1 MTSSSDELESSLLS
15 CGLPISLES
24 DDNDEPKLPTVDLS
38 RTEMA
43 PIIEEYGQ
51 SFIIYVHGR
60 KIGYHN
66 LKTRLARLLMCLF
79 GPYQL
84 IDLGLGFFLLKI
96 SHPLDHTLVL
106 SKYPLSIPRY
116 CVTLLPWSPNF
127 RPLETI
133 ITQVDVW
140 VRLPELPIEFYDFLS
155 RIAKAISGRT
165 GLKIDPITENR
176 KMCKFARFCVKV
188 DITRPLPSL
197 IKIGEKLQ
205 PVQYEGLDI
214 LCSQYNSAAVN
225 ASRASTSNEFV
236 DSTGYRKPA
245 DTSKLVMSMTTGNSS
260 SSDDGSWPQVCPF
273 KHLHHYQRES
283 SGPQRHPHVQ
293 NQNIATGIER
303 DHQLIDQP
311 KPRASVIPESNI
323 SLMQRVQNPVHG
335 EGTSLSPIDEGTPI
349 QHHKNIP
356 PSMTKSLKPAEAPIS
371 PLDRHLKP
379 KGQPA
384 EFSNIAASSN
394 TSPQGSTQHLSHQPT
409 ETMVKKAFHA
419 ENETASP
426 RPSPNIQLYST
437 GTHKAMVHKDI
448 SNTLVRE
455 FNTEI
460 RPTRYTIK
468 PEVKTLH
475 IGASRNGERRSFLP
489 TLKNPHETVSQSHLQ
504 KLLCW
509 KYNRVDNVTLI
520 QTMKYLRQHENP
532 SIVLLFGVR
541 SSGNDAVQA
550 IEEIGFSGSY
560 RIDPQGIL
568 DGVWLLWNK
577 EDVTIEVNSSIS
589 HQIDATVVHFLS
601 HLSN

>member
-1 MTSSSDELESSLLS
+1 MVYILTKLALL
-15 CGLPISLES
+15 I
-24 DDNDEPKLPTVDLS
+24 
-38 RTEMA
+38 
-43 PIIEEYGQ
+43 
-51 SFIIYVHGR
+51 
-60 KIGYHN
+60 
-66 LKTRLARLLMCLF
+66 
-79 GPYQL
+79 
-84 IDLGLGFFLLKI
+84 
-96 SHPLDHTLVL
+96 
-106 SKYPLSIPRY
+106 
-116 CVTLLPWSPNF
+116 
-127 RPLETI
+127 
-133 ITQVDVW
+133 
-140 VRLPELPIEFYDFLS
+140 
-155 RIAKAISGRT
+155 
-165 GLKIDPITENR
+165 
-176 KMCKFARFCVKV
+176 
-188 DITRPLPSL
+188 L
-197 IKIGEKLQ
+197 IK
-205 PVQYEGLDI
+205 
-214 LCSQYNSAAVN
+214 
-225 ASRASTSNEFV
+225 
-236 DSTGYRKPA
+236 
-245 DTSKLVMSMTTGNSS
+245 
-260 SSDDGSWPQVCPF
+260 
-273 KHLHHYQRES
+273 
-283 SGPQRHPHVQ
+283 
-293 NQNIATGIER
+293 
-303 DHQLIDQP
+303 
-311 KPRASVIPESNI
+311 VIPESNI

-356 PSMTKSLKPAEAPIS
+356 PPMTKSLKPAEAPIS

-409 ETMVKKAFHA
+409 ETIAKKAFHT

-437 GTHKAMVHKDI
+437 GTHKAMVHKEI

-532 SIVLLFGVR
+532 SIVLLFEVR
-541 SSGNDAVQA
+541 SSGNDVVQA

>member
-1 MTSSSDELESSLLS
+1 MENRSNTNMYKHYVHHHPENKDDDESSTEEQQPLSRNNGKNKKPMTSSSDESESSLLS

-127 RPLETI
+127 RPSETI

-245 DTSKLVMSMTTGNSS
+245 DTSKLVMSKTTGNSS

-311 KPRASVIPESNI
+311 KPRASV
-323 SLMQRVQNPVHG
+323 SL
-335 EGTSLSPIDEGTPI
+335 
-349 QHHKNIP
+349 
-356 PSMTKSLKPAEAPIS
+356 
-371 PLDRHLKP
+371 
-379 KGQPA
+379 
-384 EFSNIAASSN
+384 
-394 TSPQGSTQHLSHQPT
+394 
-409 ETMVKKAFHA
+409 
-419 ENETASP
+419 
-426 RPSPNIQLYST
+426 
-437 GTHKAMVHKDI
+437 
-448 SNTLVRE
+448 
-455 FNTEI
+455 
-460 RPTRYTIK
+460 
-468 PEVKTLH
+468 
-475 IGASRNGERRSFLP
+475 
-489 TLKNPHETVSQSHLQ
+489 
-504 KLLCW
+504 
-509 KYNRVDNVTLI
+509 
-520 QTMKYLRQHENP
+520 
-532 SIVLLFGVR
+532 
-541 SSGNDAVQA
+541 
-550 IEEIGFSGSY
+550 
-560 RIDPQGIL
+560 
-568 DGVWLLWNK
+568 
-577 EDVTIEVNSSIS
+577 
-589 HQIDATVVHFLS
+589 
-601 HLSN
+601 

>member
-1 MTSSSDELESSLLS
+1 MTSSSDESESSLLS

-96 SHPLDHTLVL
+96 SHPLDHSLVL

-116 CVTLLPWSPNF
+116 CVTL
-127 RPLETI
+127 
-133 ITQVDVW
+133 
-140 VRLPELPIEFYDFLS
+140 
-155 RIAKAISGRT
+155 IAKAISGRT

-245 DTSKLVMSMTTGNSS
+245 DTSKLVMSKTTGNSS

-409 ETMVKKAFHA
+409 ETMVKKHS
-419 ENETASP
+419 TP
-426 RPSPNIQLYST
+426 RMRLPLLDLLQTSS
-437 GTHKAMVHKDI
+437 
-448 SNTLVRE
+448 
-455 FNTEI
+455 
-460 RPTRYTIK
+460 YT
-468 PEVKTLH
+468 
-475 IGASRNGERRSFLP
+475 
-489 TLKNPHETVSQSHLQ
+489 
-504 KLLCW
+504 
-509 KYNRVDNVTLI
+509 
-520 QTMKYLRQHENP
+520 
-532 SIVLLFGVR
+532 
-541 SSGNDAVQA
+541 
-550 IEEIGFSGSY
+550 
-560 RIDPQGIL
+560 PQGHTRQ
-568 DGVWLLWNK
+568 WYTK
-577 EDVTIEVNSSIS
+577 R
-589 HQIDATVVHFLS
+589 
-601 HLSN
+601 